1 MSSRGQY
8 TYAEIIS
15 QPAVWQSTLEQYAAL
30 QDRVRQA
37 WAAISPKA
45 VLFTGCG
52 STNYLSQTAAALLQD
67 ATGVPCR
74 GVPASEIAL
83 FGRQVMADP
92 SHTLLVAVSRSGTTS
107 ETVAAMERFR
117 QAGGQAIWGI
127 TCYMDTPVGREPSL
141 VLPADAAEEESI
153 AQTRSFSTM
162 LLLAQALA
170 ATLAGKDLE
179 PLAAL
184 PEACS
189 QLLAR
194 YAGLAEELGTRRDL
208 ERFFFLGSGP
218 QYGMAM

>member
-1 MSSRGQY
+1 MGKHDGYNGILLCASTDVKRFIRQMVAIPLTTAQEMRIMLAYLCAFTDQSSQEMHPMSSRGQY

-15 QPAVWQSTLEQYAAL
+15 QPAVWQRTLEQYAAL

-74 GVPASEIAL
+74 GAPVSEIAL

-117 QAGGQAIWGI
+117 QAGGRAIW
-127 TCYMDTPVGREPSL
+127 E
-141 VLPADAAEEESI
+141 
-153 AQTRSFSTM
+153 
-162 LLLAQALA
+162 
-170 ATLAGKDLE
+170 
-179 PLAAL
+179 
-184 PEACS
+184 
-189 QLLAR
+189 
-194 YAGLAEELGTRRDL
+194 
-208 ERFFFLGSGP
+208 
-218 QYGMAM
+218 